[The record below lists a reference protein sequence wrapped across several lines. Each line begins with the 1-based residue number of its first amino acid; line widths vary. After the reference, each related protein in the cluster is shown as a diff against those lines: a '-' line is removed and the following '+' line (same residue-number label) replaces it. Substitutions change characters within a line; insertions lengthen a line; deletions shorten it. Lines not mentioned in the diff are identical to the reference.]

1 MSFAKKLK
9 SERERLGL
17 SQAGAADWLDCG
29 KRTLEHWESGDREPL
44 AVTQKGVLARLKA
57 IDAHLGQSGF
67 RCPNCGGRTFGREIK
82 SASPLKVGRYECHDE
97 KGVGCKWKGQ
107 NDKLTPLPPG
117 GGGGASGKES
127 NG

>member
-1 MSFAKKLK
+1 MSFAAQLK

-44 AVTQKGVLARLKA
+44 AVTQEGVMARFKVIDSHLA
-57 IDAHLGQSGF
+57 QSGF
-67 RCPNCGGRTFGREIK
+67 RCPKCGGRTFGREIL
-82 SASPLKVGRYECHDE
+82 SAKPLKVGRYECHDE

-107 NDKLTPLPPG
+107 NDQ
-117 GGGGASGKES
+117 AH
-127 NG
+127 